1 MENGEPKRI
10 NMAQNPVENPPMNNW
25 SVNQPSPPHATGMAG
40 NEDLDI
46 HMVVNGTPVRI
57 AQKEG
62 NWGEGMN
69 GNEDLGMDMRV
80 APTYHSPDTT
90 TNRINAMERAKKWA
104 EGMKGTE
111 DLGMDIRVD
120 PTYHSPD
127 KSSNRINVPQ

>member
-1 MENGEPKRI
+1 M
-10 NMAQNPVENPPMNNW
+10 
-25 SVNQPSPPHATGMAG
+25 SG

-46 HMVVNGTPVRI
+46 HMIVKGTAVRI

-62 NWGEGMN
+62 NWGEGMK
-69 GNEDLGMDMRV
+69 GDEDLGMDMRV
-80 APTYHSPDTT
+80 APTYNSPDKTT
-90 TNRINAMERAKKWA
+90 DRINAMEKAKKWA
-104 EGMKGTE
+104 EGMKGSE